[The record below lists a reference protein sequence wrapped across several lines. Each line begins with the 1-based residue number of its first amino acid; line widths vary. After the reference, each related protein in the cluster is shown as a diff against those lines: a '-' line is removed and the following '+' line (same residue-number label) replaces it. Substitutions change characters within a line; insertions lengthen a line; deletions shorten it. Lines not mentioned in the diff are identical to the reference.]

1 MAKTSS
7 SSSSSSL
14 SPLLK
19 EENRQP
25 SLHQEEQEQ
34 QNSPTHQV
42 DPTMNQM
49 MVIEVNFGK
58 EKSDSIIVHFND
70 DANDLAS
77 DFVRRHKL
85 KSTGRDSL
93 HFASLHFI
101 SFLPLTH
108 RTSNQRTRSNST
120 LPTHIHT
127 YSSTSCGQVH
137 SGHNSGLQGDEQR
150 ATTANTSK

>member
-1 MAKTSS
+1 MATTSS

-93 HFASLHFI
+93 HFN

-108 RTSNQRTRSNST
+108 WTSNQRTRPNST
-120 LPTHIHT
+120 LRTHVHT

-137 SGHNSGLQGDEQR
+137 TGHNSGLQGYEQR

>member
-1 MAKTSS
+1 MATTSS

-93 HFASLHFI
+93 HFA
-101 SFLPLTH
+101 
-108 RTSNQRTRSNST
+108 
-120 LPTHIHT
+120 
-127 YSSTSCGQVH
+127 
-137 SGHNSGLQGDEQR
+137 
-150 ATTANTSK
+150 